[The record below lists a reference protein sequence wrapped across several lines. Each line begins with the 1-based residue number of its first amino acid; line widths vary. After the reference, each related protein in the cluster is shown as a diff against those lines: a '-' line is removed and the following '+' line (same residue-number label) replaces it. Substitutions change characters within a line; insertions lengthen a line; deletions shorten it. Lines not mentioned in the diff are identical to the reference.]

1 MGGGK
6 GGGYDAP
13 LMWYKR
19 GMESLGW
26 VEEREMLD
34 RKEIDEGIKGKDVLM
49 VGGLGDTV
57 W

>member
-1 MGGGK
+1 MGGRK

-34 RKEIDEGIKGKDVLM
+34 RKEIDEGVKGKDVLM